1 MELEVSVDN
10 EQQFWANIQEI
21 VSAPCSTEDLIDDA
35 LRAYLSLT
43 AKYKEHYLQSE
54 YEVTTCSFQLLS
66 SALFVAHTDYV
77 RRQMI
82 YALLQEDD
90 PVILH
95 MIASFLLFDGRQ
107 REVPLVMM
115 NEEGV
120 FPRLLELLQ
129 VQALRMDDDNAA
141 GLHRLLMDLMYE
153 LSRIQKIRIEDLI
166 LVDDDF
172 IRGLFDIIEH
182 LSYDANDPYHYPVI
196 RVLLVL
202 NEQFMISAHTPDEGS
217 PSTPLTNKVIKILSM
232 HGNSYKTF
240 GENIIL
246 LINREAET
254 SLQLLTLK
262 LLYLIFTTPSTYE
275 YFFTND
281 LHVLVDILI
290 RNLLDLPEESSALR
304 HTYLRVLYPLIAHTQ
319 LRLPPH
325 YKRDELKRMLS
336 LLVRGQLTG
345 DTAADCEKIMH
356 FDEVDETTRRLVLR
370 CAAVDW
376 LRDEPEPEP
385 YKLARPPQREDS
397 LTLSFPSI
405 DGALLSD
412 ADIGTSLESSQSIGS
427 NSTRGSSLEDLTSPP
442 GDGRDSPASAGGTPR
457 KHSQVERLGMFLAPA
472 SSSSLSVDEIASQRE
487 KPGVITPSRYD
498 GHLPGLQTSPTKHK
512 VKPLPPKT
520 RRWRGRRA
528 TVDETASP
536 LSTASIAE
544 ERGNASSPS
553 PLFSTPIVTASEQFL
568 PDPERRDSS
577 STVHSYTHMSPAH
590 HEPTHPYPPPVKPP
604 ISARRSASNPPPA
617 VPPPRRSAV
626 HQNLH
631 PSSSSHCTPAASL
644 NPSPS
649 RPSVSAQSSATTV
662 TSQSHKQAQ
671 KPEPPRTRRW
681 GRKHTFT
688 DSSDSQAGNGINS
701 SVSSGSESIAT
712 VFLHPDYPY
721 LPENTSA
728 PAPLSTSV
736 PGNEPGI
743 EAAAATAVATN
754 IVQHEDSK
762 STEAVLGADGNG
774 HEMISVEEAVQNV
787 SLQ

>member
-10 EQQFWANIQEI
+10 EQQFWTSIQEI

-43 AKYKEHYLQSE
+43 TKYKEQYLQSE
-54 YEVTTCSFQLLS
+54 FEVTTCSLTLVS
-66 SALFVAHTDYV
+66 SAIFVAHKDYV

-90 PVILH
+90 PVTLH
-95 MIASFLLFDGRQ
+95 MIASFLLFDGRHH
-107 REVPLVMM
+107 EIPLYMM
-115 NEEGV
+115 NEEGA

-129 VQALRMDDDNAA
+129 VQSLRMDDESAA
-141 GLHRLLMDLMYE
+141 NLHRLLMDLLYE
-153 LSRIQKIRIEDLI
+153 LSRIQKIKIEDLI

-172 IRGLFDIIEH
+172 VRGLFDIIEH
-182 LSYDANDPYHYPVI
+182 VSYDANDPYHYPVI

-202 NEQFMISAHTPDEGS
+202 NEQFMISAHNPDGEQS
-217 PSTPLTNKVIKILSM
+217 PLTPLTNKVIKVLSM

-290 RNLLDLPEESSALR
+290 RNLLDLPEEASALR

-345 DTAADCEKIMH
+345 DAAADSEKIMH

-376 LRDEPEPEP
+376 LRDEPEPHESS
-385 YKLARPPQREDS
+385 RPSQREDS
-397 LTLSFPSI
+397 SILSFPSI
-405 DGALLSD
+405 DSALLSD

-427 NSTRGSSLEDLTSPP
+427 NSTRESSLEDLSSPP
-442 GDGRDSPASAGGTPR
+442 GEDRDRSASADETPR
-457 KHSQVERLGMFLAPA
+457 KHNQIERLGMHLTPA

-487 KPGVITPSRYD
+487 KPGVITPSRHD
-498 GHLPGLQTSPTKHK
+498 GPVPRTQVSPTKHK

-520 RRWRGRRA
+520 RRSRGRRA

-536 LSTASIAE
+536 ISKTSISE
-544 ERGNASSPS
+544 ERGNSSPS
-553 PLFSTPIVTASEQFL
+553 PFTTTPIITTSDQFS
-568 PDPERRDSS
+568 PDIERRDSS
-577 STVHSYTHMSPAH
+577 STIHSQTHALPVPPVQH
-590 HEPTHPYPPPVKPP
+590 QQPPPTTNKTT
-604 ISARRSASNPPPA
+604 RRSASNPPPA
-617 VPPPRRSAV
+617 VPPPRRST
-626 HQNLH
+626 HHHLH
-631 PSSSSHCTPAASL
+631 FSSHCTPVASL
-644 NPSPS
+644 SPS
-649 RPSVSAQSSATTV
+649 RLPSQQGSITPTATGTQAQLPNQGQN
-662 TSQSHKQAQ
+662 QSHKQAQ
-671 KPEPPRTRRW
+671 KPEPPRTRRS

-688 DSSDSQAGNGINS
+688 DSSDTSLSSHSQGVNSISSCASNGS
-701 SVSSGSESIAT
+701 GSSGVAT
-712 VFLHPDYPY
+712 TFLHPDYQY
-721 LPENTSA
+721 QYSHNNSSA
-728 PAPLSTSV
+728 PAP
-736 PGNEPGI
+736 GF
-743 EAAAATAVATN
+743 AAAAVGIVEREDGKTA
-754 IVQHEDSK
+754 EPES
-762 STEAVLGADGNG
+762 GANG
-774 HEMISVEEAVQNV
+774 HQLISVEEALQKV
-787 SLQ
+787 SLH